1 MIKILGLNISQAGR
15 NKLKAIKE
23 TVETTAKNTL
33 DVSMRQIVKLG
44 IVAAAPSH
52 NEERNVLSQDI
63 TGLGTPR
70 GDRFLKIWPQR
81 FLKDALIAEPIYT
94 NKKGLFGM
102 IESRF
107 GRIDVLNKRIGFSWR
122 TQVKAK
128 TLKSTLDTNAFHQ
141 TWNRLLQLW
150 ETGGQFT
157 VTSRKPKED
166 LLGLGFSS
174 GIIGYDL
181 QPAPGKFVPM
191 MTKRIPKK
199 SMVSRGYF
207 KNRTL
212 MQDSIEKNIKSAI
225 RRIR

>member
-1 MIKILGLNISQAGR
+1 MIKVLGLKMSQAGR
-15 NKLKAIKE
+15 NKLKAIRD

-33 DVSMRQIVKLG
+33 DVNMRQIVKMG

-52 NEERNVLSQDI
+52 NEERYALSQDI

-81 FLKDALIAEPIYT
+81 FLKDALIVEPVYT
-94 NKKGLFGM
+94 RKTGLFGM

-107 GRIDVLNKRIGFSWR
+107 GRVDILNKIIGFSWR
-122 TQVKAK
+122 VQGK
-128 TLKSTLDTNAFHQ
+128 TTALRSTLDTNAFHQ

-157 VTSRKPKED
+157 VTSRRPKED
-166 LLGLGFSS
+166 LLGLNLSS
-174 GIIGYDL
+174 GMIGYNL
-181 QPAPGKFVPM
+181 QPEPGKFVPM

-199 SMVSRGYF
+199 GMVSKGYF
-207 KNRTL
+207 RNKTI
-212 MQDSIEKNIKSAI
+212 MQNTITKNIKSAV
-225 RRIR
+225 RRIK